1 MKNSFA
7 KDEFLPLPAD
17 DKIQLKFL
25 QNSTHYLSGDI
36 EEENIRKAIQWI
48 MYENMCDYEKDK
60 QLKLYINS
68 MGGELY
74 QAFALIDIMRTSKYP
89 IVTVATG
96 SIMSAAFLIFA
107 CGTKGQRYISP
118 NTGAM
123 CHQFSDYMESKYH
136 DIKAAMKEA
145 EYCNERMM
153 NILRVAT
160 GLETRII
167 KSKLLGPSDA
177 YFTPQELIE
186 LNIADHILN

>member
-1 MKNSFA
+1 MKNSYVKEDF
-7 KDEFLPLPAD
+7 LPAD

-25 QNSTHYLSGDI
+25 QNNTHYLSGDI
-36 EEENIRKAIQWI
+36 EEENIKKAIQWI
-48 MYENMCDYEKDK
+48 MYENMCDHEKDK

-68 MGGELY
+68 AGGELY

-89 IVTVATG
+89 VVTVATG
-96 SIMSAAFLIFA
+96 LIMSAAFLIFS
-107 CGTKGQRYISP
+107 CGTKGHRYISP

-123 CHQFSDYMESKYH
+123 CHQFSDHMESKYH
-136 DIKAAMKEA
+136 DIKAAMKEV

-160 GLETRII
+160 GLESRTI
-167 KSKLLGPSDA
+167 KSKFLGPSDA

>member
-1 MKNSFA
+1 MKNSYVKEDF
-7 KDEFLPLPAD
+7 LPAD

-36 EEENIRKAIQWI
+36 EEDNIRKAIQWI
-48 MYENMCDYEKDK
+48 MYENMCEYDKDK
-60 QLKLYINS
+60 KLILYINS
-68 MGGELY
+68 LGGELY
-74 QAFALIDIMRTSKYP
+74 QSFALIDMMKISKYP
-89 IVTVATG
+89 IVTIGVG
-96 SIMSAAFLIFA
+96 SIMSAAFLIFS
-107 CGTKGQRYISP
+107 CGSKGHRYIAP
-118 NTGAM
+118 NTGIM
-123 CHQFSDYMESKYH
+123 CHQFSDYMDNKYH

-160 GLETRII
+160 GLESRII